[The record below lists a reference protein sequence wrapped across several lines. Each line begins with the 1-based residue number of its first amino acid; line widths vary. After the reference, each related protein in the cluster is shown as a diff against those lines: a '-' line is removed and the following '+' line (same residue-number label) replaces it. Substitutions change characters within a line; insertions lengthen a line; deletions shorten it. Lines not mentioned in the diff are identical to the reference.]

1 MKVYGNGN
9 WRGLT
14 ASLAG
19 LAVLLCLSWYGVTAV
34 SKVPVIKTASGE
46 TMWKI
51 PEGYRPLPVREF
63 VVDAEKNDTYIL
75 SLGVQDEAIDQNN
88 WILTKYIRGEI
99 FIYNPI
105 SGVLLYEISIP
116 KENKISAAAFMSL
129 YNKST
134 HHDKHKNVYQGFFY
148 YLELNKGQ
156 YLIHP
161 ELFVLNGEVKEPDF
175 LLSFQRK
182 KFVW

>member
-19 LAVLLCLSWYGVTAV
+19 LTVLLCLSWHGVTAV

-75 SLGVQDEAIDQNN
+75 SLGG
-88 WILTKYIRGEI
+88 TG
-99 FIYNPI
+99 
-105 SGVLLYEISIP
+105 
-116 KENKISAAAFMSL
+116 
-129 YNKST
+129 
-134 HHDKHKNVYQGFFY
+134 
-148 YLELNKGQ
+148 
-156 YLIHP
+156 
-161 ELFVLNGEVKEPDF
+161 
-175 LLSFQRK
+175 
-182 KFVW
+182 

>member
-19 LAVLLCLSWYGVTAV
+19 LAVLLCLPWYGVTAV

-88 WILTKYIRGEI
+88 WILTKYIRGHLRV
-99 FIYNPI
+99 YNP
-105 SGVLLYEISIP
+105 VNKELLYSVSIP
-116 KENKISAAAFMSL
+116 KEEKIPVVGFIFPYNKIMF
-129 YNKST
+129 
-134 HHDKHKNVYQGFFY
+134 QGYYY
-148 YLELNKGQ
+148 YLELKKGQ

-161 ELFVLNGEVKEPDF
+161 ELFIMNSEVKEPDI
-175 LLSFQRK
+175 LLSFRRK

>member
-1 MKVYGNGN
+1 MKAYISDNRLRYV
-9 WRGLT
+9 
-14 ASLAG
+14 
-19 LAVLLCLSWYGVTAV
+19 AVLVALLCLPAYGTAAGTT
-34 SKVPVIKTASGE
+34 VPVTGE
-46 TMWKI
+46 HQMETVSQV

>member
-1 MKVYGNGN
+1 MVTEGQTV
-9 WRGLT
+9 R
-14 ASLAG
+14 AG
-19 LAVLLCLSWYGVTAV
+19 EPLLFLDDTLVRADV
-34 SKVPVIKTASGE
+34 VGE

-134 HHDKHKNVYQGFFY
+134 HHDKHKSVYQGFF
-148 YLELNKGQ
+148 
-156 YLIHP
+156 IIW
-161 ELFVLNGEVKEPDF
+161 
-175 LLSFQRK
+175 S
-182 KFVW
+182 